1 MTRYFFHP
9 ESDCLFT
16 ADEHPGDG
24 LVEELSEAGYYQAK
38 AKEQNP
44 MAVQNARTDFFT
56 PQVNGQLLEM
66 RLVWP
71 HIGQKRTKNWKGE
84 DLAPDKQYYDASFF
98 IPKTAANPWQ
108 CANYMAIAGKLMECV
123 AGQPGWNGQWP
134 GQVSS
139 EGPCKWPLYDC
150 DLTGFMPPQPGTP
163 LPRTPNPNK
172 EGKFDFI
179 EKNPWAKGHWYFSA
193 KSNMPPRVVDAGNN
207 EIQKGMNGEFLG
219 LKGGDYVYASLNAA
233 AYGQGT
239 GGVSLYFE
247 GIKKTRDGDPVGGNG
262 GQQRSAQDMFGAPSG
277 APVGY
282 TPAPALPPGY
292 GAAQVPV
299 AAAYAPQPG
308 PAPGYG
314 AAPQPQAYASA
325 PMAYQPAPQPQ
336 AYAPAPGYGAAPQAP
351 PDYQPPAPPP
361 GAPVAPVAYPGAA
374 PVAPPAYGTR

>member
-1 MTRYFFHP
+1 
-9 ESDCLFT
+9 
-16 ADEHPGDG
+16 
-24 LVEELSEAGYYQAK
+24 
-38 AKEQNP
+38 

-123 AGQPGWNGQWP
+123 AAQPGWNGQWP
-134 GQVSS
+134 GQTSS
-139 EGPCKWPLYDC
+139 EGPTKWPLYDC

-262 GQQRSAQDMFGAPSG
+262 GQQRTAQDMFGAPSG
-277 APVGY
+277 APAGY
-282 TPAPALPPGY
+282 APAPALP
-292 GAAQVPV
+292 AAYATAPQP
-299 AAAYAPQPG
+299 AYAPQPTSA
-308 PAPGYG
+308 PAYG
-314 AAPQPQAYASA
+314 APQPGFQAPPAGSPMSAASPYGA
-325 PMAYQPAPQPQ
+325 QPAGASP
-336 AYAPAPGYGAAPQAP
+336 AMYAPAPPQSTNGAYPSSAP
-351 PDYQPPAPPP
+351 PMAPPAYQPPAPPP